1 MKVITKFKLPKWL
14 IFILPLGEEEGILKA
29 FIIPVILFLILGIW
43 VSVCELCKPSDSL
56 NLWIALFF
64 LSLFIVSV
72 WWLFLQADILH
83 ALRLRLKFHY
93 QITKDKEEKLK
104 IKKRLS
110 DLCIKV

>member
-1 MKVITKFKLPKWL
+1 MKVITKSKLPKWL
-14 IFILPLGEEEGILKA
+14 IFILPLGEEESILKA
-29 FIIPVILFLILGIW
+29 FVIPLVLFLVLGGW
-43 VSVCELCKPSDSL
+43 VSVYELCRPSDSL

-64 LSLFIVSV
+64 FILFIVSV

-93 QITKDKEEKLK
+93 QITKDKEERLK
-104 IKKRLS
+104 IKRRLS